1 MEDMIYV
8 TSASDHTLVMYI
20 PELTLSKTWTKR
32 GQRFPIPR
40 ETLIQAYYHLAVE
53 TMFKEGLLVVDDKE
67 FLKAVGLMSEDGE
80 TEVVPLTEE
89 LEMRLIKHM
98 PVADMKAHLAKL
110 NHTQLT
116 ELAEF
121 AIRHY
126 KDLKLDR
133 VDLLSKVTGKDI
145 LKSIENYKAAQEE

>member
-1 MEDMIYV
+1 
-8 TSASDHTLVMYI
+8 
-20 PELTLSKTWTKR
+20 
-32 GQRFPIPR
+32 
-40 ETLIQAYYHLAVE
+40 
-53 TMFKEGLLVVDDKE
+53 MFKEGLLVVDDKE